1 MSYRSAKII
10 QAEGLMKAPVA
21 IPEGNANGVCVKFAR
36 EDGVW
41 APLLRQGL
49 RLGIF
54 SFQLK
59 IEWCCRVIR
68 GKYYIWMDRA
78 QSVLFIGGC
87 LISFR

>member
-1 MSYRSAKII
+1 MSFCCFKSVYIV
-10 QAEGLMKAPVA
+10 QLCLWMKAPVA

-78 QSVLFIGGC
+78 
-87 LISFR
+87 